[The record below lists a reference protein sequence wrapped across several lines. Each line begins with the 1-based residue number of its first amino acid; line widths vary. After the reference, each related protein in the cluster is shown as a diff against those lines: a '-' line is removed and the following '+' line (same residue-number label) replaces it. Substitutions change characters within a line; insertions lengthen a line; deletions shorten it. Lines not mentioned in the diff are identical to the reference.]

1 MTAAQLI
8 AQLRQCD
15 PDSPVFVTIDGEEC
29 KVTAIE
35 DCVSWIDIQT
45 EEPKE

>member
-15 PDSPVFVTIDGEEC
+15 PDSPVYVTIDDEQRELESL
-29 KVTAIE
+29 E
-35 DCVSWIDIQT
+35 DCISFIDLRA
-45 EEPKE
+45 EELK